1 MPMIPHMRIIAG
13 AVVLF
18 AALSPAHAEA
28 AQWWSPAEKD
38 ALCFPTEQTPGAVLS
53 WAKANGGGGYISDDG
68 VKVTLTL
75 SGVGGILKEYF
86 YRDEHTCSAEVLK
99 PYQ

>member
-1 MPMIPHMRIIAG
+1 MKRLVG
-13 AVVLF
+13 AV
-18 AALSPAHAEA
+18 ALVALLAPAHAEA
-28 AQWWSPAEKD
+28 AQWWSPADHD
-38 ALCFPTEQTPGAVLS
+38 ALCVPTEQTPGAVLS

-75 SGVGGILKEYF
+75 KGAGGFLKEYF
-86 YRDEHTCSAEVLK
+86 YRDQQTCSTEVLK

>member
-1 MPMIPHMRIIAG
+1 MRTLLLAT
-13 AVVLF
+13 AAF
-18 AALSPAHAEA
+18 AALVMVAPNGNAYA
-28 AQWWSPAEKD
+28 AQWWSPADKD
-38 ALCFPTEQTPGAVLS
+38 ALCFPTKQTPGAVLS

-75 SGVGGILKEYF
+75 KGAGGILKEYF
-86 YRDEHTCSAEVLK
+86 YRDEQTCSTEVLK